1 MSIIKISY
9 KKPKEINE
17 LKELEKNIK
26 KIYIQEKID
35 GKLSDSFIESCTKIE
50 KKLYLC
56 LVGER
61 VDIEDLHVI
70 MYEAPTKRFV
80 IEGAILEDGKLIYLP
95 PEVTSK
101 MCLCL
106 GLIIVPT
113 FYAGPLT
120 KKIID
125 ESLNRDSAFKNT
137 INPNLIK
144 LIKKENIIKISKTEN
159 VIEGSVI
166 KKYEDGFESYKIVR
180 KEFEEIKKHYPR
192 ERYNH
197 LRVKNIIR
205 VYNPE
210 EFYNYWEKYVFKPLG
225 LKIDENLYQ
234 MAYENYCYSYDKDT
248 LEGFIRSIPEENKK
262 VAIKNIKELLLEC
275 FEVCAI

>member
-17 LKELEKNIK
+17 LKELEKNI
-26 KIYIQEKID
+26 IYIQEKID
-35 GKLSDSFIESCTKIE
+35 GKLSDSFIESCIKIE

-56 LVGER
+56 LFGEL
-61 VDIEDLHVI
+61 VNIKDLHVI
-70 MYEAPTKRFV
+70 MYEAPANRIV

-159 VIEGSVI
+159 VIEGIVI
-166 KKYEDGFESYKIVR
+166 KKYGDGFESYKIVR

-197 LRVKNIIR
+197 LRVKNRIR
-205 VYNPE
+205 LYDPE